1 MESAIERAAD
11 QAAIKEKT
19 NKIEQVDLDEITK
32 LRDNY
37 QNVTYTIGQ
46 LNIEKKLIKEQLDK
60 LEGEISNQY
69 NAYEKLRSQEEDFA
83 KQLETKY
90 GRGELNLQT
99 GEFTP
104 VQP

>member
-1 MESAIERAAD
+1 MESAIER
-11 QAAIKEKT
+11 
-19 NKIEQVDLDEITK
+19 
-32 LRDNY
+32 
-37 QNVTYTIGQ
+37 
-46 LNIEKKLIKEQLDK
+46 
-60 LEGEISNQY
+60 EISNQY